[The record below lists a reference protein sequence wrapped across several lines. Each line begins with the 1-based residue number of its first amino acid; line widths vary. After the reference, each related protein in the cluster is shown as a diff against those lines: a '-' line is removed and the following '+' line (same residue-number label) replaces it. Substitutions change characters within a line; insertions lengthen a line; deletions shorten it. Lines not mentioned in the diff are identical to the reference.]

1 MIPIQINIDVN
12 RIYINTNDT
21 MRIMRQMG
29 ESEMLCEHAVGYR
42 HNGKCG
48 VVTVTQMV
56 VTVVSVVNGVT

>member
-1 MIPIQINIDVN
+1 
-12 RIYINTNDT
+12 
-21 MRIMRQMG
+21 MG